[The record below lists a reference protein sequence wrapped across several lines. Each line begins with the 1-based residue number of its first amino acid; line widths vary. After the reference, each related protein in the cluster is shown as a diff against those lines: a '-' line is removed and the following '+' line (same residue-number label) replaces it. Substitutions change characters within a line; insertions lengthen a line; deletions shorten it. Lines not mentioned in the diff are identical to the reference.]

1 MTRKKILLGAAVLLA
16 VVAVVRLLWP
26 DGTIT
31 VNFKNAPFSKV
42 VAEIQ
47 RQGRIK
53 IVSNVPPETP
63 VTLQLDHAP
72 LLDAL
77 DTFSVRTETDLR
89 PATITAPDREQTLE
103 AIALFESGVKPEKWT
118 IVSPPGGFLPTST
131 TIIDVR
137 KIPVA
142 LDQSTASD
150 LHSSLKQ
157 ISMKSG
163 LATAAPADWNP
174 SVTPPGSPKAASD
187 LARSIAQAANGQS
200 LDVFLMI
207 ARGGPDRGDGPPRNA
222 GGEGWNGGPRQ
233 GFDPASFAARAEAAI
248 AQLPAEERPAALADL
263 NAMQAVWKEVAAL
276 PEDQRREK
284 MAEIF
289 NRPEVQERMAER
301 EAARDAKRTPEQR
314 EARMKRYVE
323 RKKQAQNSQPK
334 R

>member
-1 MTRKKILLGAAVLLA
+1 MTRRNLLLGTALLFA
-16 VVAVVRLLWP
+16 VVALIRALWP
-26 DGTIT
+26 DDTIT

-47 RQGRIK
+47 RQGRVK
-53 IVSNVPPETP
+53 IVSNVPPQTP

-89 PATITAPDREQTLE
+89 PATIAAPDRGRTIE
-103 AIALFESGVKPEKWT
+103 AITLFESGKKPENWT

-142 LDQSTASD
+142 LDQSTATD

-157 ISMKSG
+157 IAMKSG

-174 SVTPPGSPKAASD
+174 SVTPPKSPKAAAD
-187 LARSIAQAANGQS
+187 LARSIARSAKGQTV
-200 LDVFLMI
+200 DVFLML
-207 ARGGPDRGDGPPRNA
+207 ARGGTDRGDGPPRNA
-222 GGEGWNGGPRQ
+222 GGEGWNGGPRP

-289 NRPEVQERMAER
+289 NRPEIQERMAER

-314 EARMKRYVE
+314 ADRYKRYVQ
-323 RKKQAQNSQPK
+323 RKQAATRSK
-334 R
+334 